1 MQPLSPSA
9 TTEVLDLLTPDM
21 QALVVEANIKNN
33 NAGPIATAWE
43 AALLKAIRIP
53 SNDSDTLPFE
63 KKEGGVVVVEKEKE
77 KNERPSLVERSS
89 SSSSSIRSRNFW
101 EKEVVDEVTVPA
113 IVSSES
119 PLVHVE
125 EH

>member
-63 KKEGGVVVVEKEKE
+63 KKEGGVVVVGKEDE
-77 KNERPSLVERSS
+77 KNERPSLVERS

-125 EH
+125 ER

>member
-53 SNDSDTLPFE
+53 SNDSDTLPLE
-63 KKEGGVVVVEKEKE
+63 KKEGMAVVVGKEKE
-77 KNERPSLVERSS
+77 KNERPSLVERS

-125 EH
+125 ER